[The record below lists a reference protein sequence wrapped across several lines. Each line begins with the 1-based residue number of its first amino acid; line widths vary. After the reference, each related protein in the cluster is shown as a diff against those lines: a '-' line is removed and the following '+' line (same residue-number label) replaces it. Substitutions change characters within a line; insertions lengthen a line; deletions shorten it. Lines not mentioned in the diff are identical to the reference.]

1 MNEMKMPNEEELAKV
16 VYNYCKSNNIKHI
29 REDELVRR
37 IVDDNMDNHL
47 GILKNSSD
55 LDKNCLKED
64 SKLSNEI
71 INKIGNH
78 ILFTYKLSKRL
89 YDIIDILIEEN
100 KASREKR
107 EGERLYY
114 LTFYLTPLEIESIK
128 LIKSSIEILSDELYN
143 YCKTNNIKWL
153 NKEEVKK
160 VINIDDDKMIDKVI
174 DALVKKNMAKIYC
187 EEDKSYFIFY
197 IKESMVAINKNF
209 RLMIKNSAEM
219 LLDYCIQNEIECIEK
234 VKLQKIMEMDDDE
247 VFDAILD
254 YLVERHLADV
264 DYNSEDGNEYITMYY

>member
-143 YCKTNNIKWL
+143 YCKTNNIKCL